1 MEIIMGNYSR
11 NTPFKVDGEVV
22 HCCLRILLVFEF
34 HLGSKV
40 VIIGKIL

>member
-1 MEIIMGNYSR
+1 MGNYSR
-11 NTPFKVDGEVV
+11 TTPFKVNGEVV
-22 HCCLRILLVFEF
+22 HCCLIIILLAFEL